1 MDVLKEELGQIKS
14 KLVCM
19 RFKIERKCIK
29 NDAKEQR
36 RQSIHKLEVER
47 NLIFRPKKDRS

>member
-36 RQSIHKLEVER
+36 R
-47 NLIFRPKKDRS
+47 